1 MAATRT
7 TWRLAI
13 STKAKVRKGERTMR
27 NMTAKIKPT
36 HPGDV
41 LRHEYLEPLG
51 MTPNALAIAL
61 RVPASRIGE
70 IVNGKR
76 SITAPTAMRLARYF
90 GSSARFWM
98 NLQSYYDLAVAED
111 DLAGDVERDVQPRNV
126 ATA

>member
-1 MAATRT
+1 MQGT
-7 TWRLAI
+7 TI
-13 STKAKVRKGERTMR
+13 
-27 NMTAKIKPT
+27 KIKPT

-41 LRHEYLEPLG
+41 LRHDYLEPLG
-51 MTPNALAIAL
+51 MTPNALAIAI
-61 RVPASRIGE
+61 RVPASRVGE

-98 NLQSYYDLAVAED
+98 NLQSYYDLAIAED
-111 DLAGDVERDVQPRNV
+111 ELAGDVERDVQPREM

>member
-1 MAATRT
+1 MAAMHTM
-7 TWRLAI
+7 WKSAI
-13 STKAKVRKGERTMR
+13 FTKPRPQKGKRTMKD
-27 NMTAKIKPT
+27 TTIKIKPT

-41 LRHEYLEPLG
+41 LRHDYLEPLG
-51 MTPNALAIAL
+51 MTPNALAIAI
-61 RVPASRIGE
+61 RVPASRVGE

-98 NLQSYYDLAVAED
+98 NLQSYYDLAIAED
-111 DLAGDVERDVQPRNV
+111 ELAGDVERDVQPREM